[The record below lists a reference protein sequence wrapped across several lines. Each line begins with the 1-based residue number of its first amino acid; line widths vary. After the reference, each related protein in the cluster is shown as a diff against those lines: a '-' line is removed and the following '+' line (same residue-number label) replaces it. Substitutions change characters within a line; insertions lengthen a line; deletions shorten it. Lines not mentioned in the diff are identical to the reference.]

1 MRKIIK
7 TRSLSAQ
14 AKKNYAFLTS
24 NYPALPCITQSTS
37 SVIGN
42 EYFNNLVQSLASVFG
57 VRYAFIGIVTGT
69 LIKKIKTLALWDGN
83 KLTKNF
89 VYDLEGTPCEKVTKM
104 EVCYYPQAVQE
115 YFPNDSYLGV
125 SMLNSEKKLLGLISV
140 MDENLLRIVTTTTPS
155 SKFLPPD
162 APVK

>member
-1 MRKIIK
+1 MQFREIHPWKDLTSWLRKIIK

-14 AKKNYAFLTS
+14 AKKNYAFWTS

-69 LIKKIKTLALWDGN
+69 LIKKIKT
-83 KLTKNF
+83 KNF
-89 VYDLEGTPCEKVTKM
+89 HTYGTDK
-104 EVCYYPQAVQE
+104 
-115 YFPNDSYLGV
+115 
-125 SMLNSEKKLLGLISV
+125 NSQF
-140 MDENLLRIVTTTTPS
+140 RIKNVLQS
-155 SKFLPPD
+155 KEFSKFDIFVPTWSWTKFLVSS
-162 APVK
+162 ATYCSRSVHFRCF